1 MTKFSLVLVV
11 LGSLMLANSAS
22 AAPNAVRE
30 AFVEE
35 MKNVFLGVA
44 EIAQKAKNGASAR
57 DLYEEIKE
65 KARNTLNNLA
75 NKFGGGGGGGGR
87 RSKRAVHSSV
97 TVTKFNQTNYQ
108 KLEIKK
114 SSDQDHE
121 KLQEAAC
128 LVQDNEVYWLELVT
142 SALIQV
148 MQEMKRVLEGKKIG
162 VQMTKEAY
170 EQSKQA
176 YEKSK
181 LRH

>member
-1 MTKFSLVLVV
+1 
-11 LGSLMLANSAS
+11 
-22 AAPNAVRE
+22 
-30 AFVEE
+30 

-65 KARNTLNNLA
+65 KARSTLNNLA
-75 NKFGGGGGGGGR
+75 NKFGGGAGGGGGR
-87 RSKRAVHSSV
+87 GGGRREKRAVHSSV
-97 TVTKFNQTNYQ
+97 TVTKMNQTDYQ
-108 KLEIKK
+108 KVEIKK
-114 SSDQDHE
+114 SADHDHE
-121 KLQEAAC
+121 KLQEGAC

-142 SALIQV
+142 GALIQV
-148 MQEMKRVLEGKKIG
+148 LHEMKRVMEGKKIG

-170 EQSKQA
+170 EESKRA